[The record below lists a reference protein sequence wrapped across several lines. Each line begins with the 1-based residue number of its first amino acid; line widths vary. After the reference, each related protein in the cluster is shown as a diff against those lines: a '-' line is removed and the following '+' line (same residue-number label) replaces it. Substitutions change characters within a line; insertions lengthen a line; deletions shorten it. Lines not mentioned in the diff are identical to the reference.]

1 MAQKKSRSTFEK
13 LKREQAVKERR
24 VRKQERKAA
33 AKLAKEL
40 GLSPDGSDLNGE
52 PGVDDEPGMTGEPGM
67 NGEPGMTGEPGVTD
81 EPHTT
86 DEPDTTTETEP
97 GKAL

>member
-40 GLSPDGSDLNGE
+40 GLSPDGSDMNG
-52 PGVDDEPGMTGEPGM
+52 EPGMTGEPGM
-67 NGEPGMTGEPGVTD
+67 NGEPGTTD
-81 EPHTT
+81 EADTT
-86 DEPDTTTETEP
+86 DEPDTTAEAEP
-97 GKAL
+97 GQAL